1 MWPYIRMSTTLSFN
15 RTRYE
20 LNCNGMALGLYPYAQ
35 SLSFSIGKKTI
46 FKPAVWVEVGLQT
59 NRTCK
64 LGRPG
69 SWLSE
74 SIFRFFASLMG
85 QSPQKYGKKVG
96 IQITIN
102 TKNGKKILKSGNLMK
117 RTQQFFFSSET
128 PCCVKARN
136 HEQSSLFN
144 NATRSIMT
152 ANFDSDLIENG
163 RTDRDQD

>member
-20 LNCNGMALGLYPYAQ
+20 LNCNGMAVGLYPYAQ

-74 SIFRFFASLMG
+74 SIFRFFAFLTG
-85 QSPQKYGKKVG
+85 AEEIVPKNTRGKRHGRRRIKRILKGKKM
-96 IQITIN
+96 
-102 TKNGKKILKSGNLMK
+102 GKSKKKSGNLMK
-117 RTQQFFFSSET
+117 RAQKNCERD
-128 PCCVKARN
+128 P
-136 HEQSSLFN
+136 
-144 NATRSIMT
+144 
-152 ANFDSDLIENG
+152 
-163 RTDRDQD
+163 RTKSFLRAKPYAV